1 MKRLFTFIALVAM
14 SIGTWAWTWT
24 GTTPAGG
31 NSYYLY
37 SKNQSGFLKA
47 SGDDWDEPSY
57 GTWGLATHGSG
68 DAGSGRFTFT
78 SSAGKQIAMWRT
90 GTMFYTYY
98 VSASANDK
106 TGDAIQM
113 TIGLNNGYYSIYRSN
128 KSSNWSGDRNIS
140 TTPNGIQR
148 AKDASYEW
156 LFVDDAE
163 MAVYNK
169 RVISFVANPMYEGEN
184 GTVDHVDATDSL
196 ANVGANNQPHAKTV
210 TFKAVAK
217 PGYVF
222 AGWSETE
229 GGEFVSTEANY
240 EVNVTFSGDVTVS
253 NSITKTLYANF
264 EVGVV
269 TPTIEKVIDK
279 LDWYTTYN
287 VADLFD
293 SKNKESALVVKNGED
308 VITSFTTKNESSI
321 TLTVSQDPV
330 EGKYYAVEDTSFTF
344 AVAPA
349 SACEPV
355 VILSNAAESSKI
367 EESATAV
374 YSLGFAADVRSI
386 SYEFK
391 TSFAS
396 NKTIYLDQLVDG
408 TWKNVWSS
416 TNRPT
421 GYTPNTV
428 NLSANHESATALRF
442 RMSGG
447 GTGSMWVKNVVI
459 NGENGISVSEKRDTT
474 LAEVNDLTNIDGGVI
489 ELGYTSVATIQ
500 YEITDVAA
508 TKGNATVVLTPQETI
523 DNECGD
529 YGAYHFAVS
538 ATCTE
543 RVSVITANAHFFTSD
558 GYDKVVPVKVELTKQ
573 SQTLSWTSAENIE
586 INVDGE
592 LRASATATSDLD
604 VAYSSSNESVV
615 KYENGAWVVVGAGE
629 ATIYADQAGNDSYEA
644 ATQISKQVTVK
655 KLTQTLSWSDEV
667 NTIFDNAELNVTAT
681 ATSGLAVTYGS
692 NNANVI
698 KYEDGAWVVAGVG
711 TATIHASQAGND
723 TYQAANQ
730 IYMTI
735 TVLSAQTSRE
745 SGEDAWTNMPGE
757 TESETA
763 SMYVTTNG
771 ETLITKT
778 AQYKHGTICL
788 PYSGTVSGATLY
800 RLVNSEKDEVGN
812 VNGLVFEFLGEDAA
826 SSCNFEAGMPYVYF
840 ANDAQ
845 QAWTRT
851 SNTSE
856 DVQAKSLSNGLTG
869 TYERKK
875 LTNNEYFLYTA
886 DDSFHKAGTNVVV
899 PAFRAYI
906 TTDDMENVADLQ
918 TPGKAQI
925 RFGFEGYKPVATG
938 MENAVVMNA
947 TKALVNGKIVIIR
960 GDKAYTINGSK
971 LK

>member
-14 SIGTWAWTWT
+14 SIGAWAWTWT
-24 GTTPAGG
+24 NEAASNGTGVNGST
-31 NSYYLY
+31 YYLY
-37 SKNQSGFLKA
+37 AEVNGLENRFLNANTGFDANPTISWTVSGAFPGNTDGSSSFTLTSSSGTNFSMYSAGSVLSRYTAISTNETKSGDDIKLAANYNSGSNTYGLVRYKKA
-47 SGDDWDEPSY
+47 SGNRNVEVTSS
-57 GTWGLATHGSG
+57 GITTSGQANATSCWKFIS
-68 DAGSGRFTFT
+68 ANQVNVYNNCTITFT
-78 SSAGKQIAMWRT
+78 GDPRCDE
-90 GTMFYTYY
+90 TMGSVSVQNATYELT
-98 VSASANDK
+98 S
-106 TGDAIQM
+106 
-113 TIGLNNGYYSIYRSN
+113 
-128 KSSNWSGDRNIS
+128 
-140 TTPNGIQR
+140 
-148 AKDASYEW
+148 
-156 LFVDDAE
+156 
-163 MAVYNK
+163 MA
-169 RVISFVANPMYEGEN
+169 
-184 GTVDHVDATDSL
+184 D
-196 ANVGANNQPHAKTV
+196 NNQEHRGTV

-222 AGWSETE
+222 VGWSETE
-229 GGEFVSTEANY
+229 GGAIDSIEGNY
-240 EVNVTFSGDVTVS
+240 EVELTFSGDVTVS

-269 TPTIEKVIDK
+269 TPTIETVIDK

-287 VADLFD
+287 VADLFA
-293 SKNKESALVVKNGED
+293 STNTESALVVKNGED
-308 VITSFTTKNESSI
+308 EITSFTTKNESSI
-321 TLTVSQDPV
+321 TLTVSQAAV
-330 EGKYYAVEDTSFTF
+330 EGKYYAVENQPFTF
-344 AVAPA
+344 TVAKTEAYARIIDTKSGMSKLDGSRDNFTWVNNGSEADSISFYSETSNNVRQYRLYQYINGTLDESTYYTIGNSAGNKKFALNPA
-349 SACEPV
+349 ATGVQIRNEGTGWG
-355 VILSNAAESSKI
+355 
-367 EESATAV
+367 SATVTNLVATRRT
-374 YSLGFAADVRSI
+374 YLKSETTAI
-386 SYEFK
+386 SENAHVGDPVENTLVVEYGNIHTVGYEL
-391 TSFAS
+391 TD
-396 NKTIYLDQLVDG
+396 I
-408 TWKNVWSS
+408 
-416 TNRPT
+416 
-421 GYTPNTV
+421 TP
-428 NLSANHESATALRF
+428 ATANITL
-442 RMSGG
+442 
-447 GTGSMWVKNVVI
+447 TTNDVLA
-459 NGENGISVSEKRDTT
+459 NGAR
-474 LAEVNDLTNIDGGVI
+474 
-489 ELGYTSVATIQ
+489 
-500 YEITDVAA
+500 
-508 TKGNATVVLTPQETI
+508 
-523 DNECGD
+523 D
-529 YGAYHFAVS
+529 YGKYNFKVS
-538 ATCTE
+538 ASSEDAGT
-543 RVSVITANAHFFTSD
+543 ITANAHFFTSE
-558 GYDKVVPVKVELTKQ
+558 DKHLIIPITIVLKHT
-573 SQTLSWTSAENIE
+573 QTLSWTSAENIE

-592 LRASATATSDLD
+592 LSASATATSDLD

-667 NTIFDNAELNVTAT
+667 SSPIFDNAELNVTAT

-692 NNANVI
+692 NNADVI

-723 TYQAANQ
+723 TYQAADQ

-735 TVLSAQTSRE
+735 TVLSAQTSKE
-745 SGEDAWTNMPGE
+745 SGVNAWTNMP

-851 SNTSE
+851 NNTSV
-856 DVQAKSLSNGLTG
+856 DVQAKTLSNGLTG

-906 TTDDMENVADLQ
+906 TTEDMENVADLQ

-971 LK
+971 IQ

>member
-24 GTTPAGG
+24 GETAAAGSWYLYHPDWGFIHADASSSYPTKTVSDATIFTITATGTTATKLAYKVGNATYYLNNNNGTMLINTTGSNLYVRIGNATDGYYITTYSATSLNTSGSGNNRYLNVWDGGAGWSRG
-31 NSYYLY
+31 NSGN
-37 SKNQSGFLKA
+37 KTQ
-47 SGDDWDEPSY
+47 W
-57 GTWGLATHGSG
+57 
-68 DAGSGRFTFT
+68 RFI
-78 SSAGKQIAMWRT
+78 SADQ
-90 GTMFYTYY
+90 
-98 VSASANDK
+98 
-106 TGDAIQM
+106 
-113 TIGLNNGYYSIYRSN
+113 
-128 KSSNWSGDRNIS
+128 
-140 TTPNGIQR
+140 
-148 AKDASYEW
+148 
-156 LFVDDAE
+156 
-163 MAVYNK
+163 MAVYNARNLAFSATIANVADLAAGAVSASVK
-169 RVISFVANPMYEGEN
+169 VSSYELQNYADREGTKSKATFVANSIAGSNFEGWYSDADFTNWVSSSATYTIDLSYEKQ
-184 GTVDHVDATDSL
+184 TA
-196 ANVGANNQPHAKTV
+196 
-210 TFKAVAK
+210 
-217 PGYVF
+217 
-222 AGWSETE
+222 
-229 GGEFVSTEANY
+229 
-240 EVNVTFSGDVTVS
+240 
-253 NSITKTLYANF
+253 TLYAKY
-264 EVGVV
+264 VQGAVS
-269 TPTIEKVIDK
+269 TVITRELTN
-279 LDWYTTYN
+279 LDWYTTYAI
-287 VADLFD
+287 ADLFN
-293 SKNKESALVVKNGED
+293 SNNPNPMVVTRDG
-308 VITSFTTKNESSI
+308 VAITELTTKNESSI
-321 TLTVSQDPV
+321 TLKVSQAAVTDEYEAATDV
-330 EGKYYAVEDTSFTF
+330 EFTF

-349 SACEPV
+349 TVCEPV
-355 VILSNAAESSKI
+355 VIFSNAAESSKI
-367 EESATAV
+367 ENNDMAK
-374 YSLGFAADVRSI
+374 YDWGFAADVRSI
-386 SYEFK
+386 SFDYK
-391 TSFAS
+391 CAFAS

-408 TWKNVWSS
+408 EWKNVWSS
-416 TNRPT
+416 NDRPT
-421 GYTPNTV
+421 GYTNKNV
-428 NLSANHESATALRF
+428 DLSTNHESANAIRF
-442 RMSGG
+442 RMPASGIAS
-447 GTGSMWVKNVVI
+447 GSMYVKNVVI
-459 NGENGISVSEKRDTT
+459 NGENGISVPEKRDTT
-474 LAEVNDLTNIDGGVI
+474 LTEVNDLTNIDGGVI

-508 TKGNATVVLTPQETI
+508 TNGNATVVLTPQETI
-523 DNECGD
+523 DNECGNF
-529 YGAYHFAVS
+529 GAYHFNVV
-538 ATCTE
+538 ATSSE

-592 LRASATATSDLD
+592 LSASATATSGLD

-692 NNANVI
+692 DNADVI

-711 TATIHASQAGND
+711 TATIYADQAGND

-735 TVLSAQTSRE
+735 TVLSAQTSKE
-745 SGEDAWTNMPGE
+745 SGEDAWTKMPGE

-856 DVQAKSLSNGLTG
+856 DVQAKTLSNGLTG

-875 LTNNEYFLYTA
+875 LTNEEYFLYTA

-906 TTDDMENVADLQ
+906 TTEDMENVADLQ

-971 LK
+971 IQ